1 MTRRATGRAQS
12 LAYWLIAR
20 NEHGRIEVLTLD
32 CKQTLPVF
40 SNEDEAEM
48 FLRLEGVADG
58 WQVSESRAG
67 ELVSMLYGPCTS
79 VKEVALDPLPE
90 MVADRTV
97 GLVSWIGNASFGACW
112 PVGDSASRIEDR
124 RHARSSTGVRRIL
137 SDTAQGVLH
146 NGHQFGNCFPRRSQ
160 RCQATY
166 S

>member
-1 MTRRATGRAQS
+1 VTRRATGRAQS

-79 VKEVALDPLPE
+79 VKEVALDPVPE
-90 MVADRTV
+90 MVVDRTV
-97 GLVSWIGNASFGACW
+97 GLVSLDRKRFIRRVLASGRFCE
-112 PVGDSASRIEDR
+112 PDR
-124 RHARSSTGVRRIL
+124 GPSPREVE
-137 SDTAQGVLH
+137 
-146 NGHQFGNCFPRRSQ
+146 RRSVAYLSAVQ
-160 RCQATY
+160 YRAGGVA
-166 S
+166 

>member
-58 WQVSESRAG
+58 WQVSESRVG
-67 ELVSMLYGPCTS
+67 ELVSMLYGPCTG
-79 VKEVALDPLPE
+79 VKEVALDRYRDGGRQDRRARELGSETLHSAPVGQNGILR
-90 MVADRTV
+90 AGSRTV
-97 GLVSWIGNASFGACW
+97 AT
-112 PVGDSASRIEDR
+112 RDR
-124 RHARSSTGVRRIL
+124 
-137 SDTAQGVLH
+137 AQE
-146 NGHQFGNCFPRRSQ
+146 
-160 RCQATY
+160 
-166 S
+166 